1 MSKFFQA
8 LENAEKERREEASA
22 SAEVA
27 PPRPAAAPERREDTP
42 KRGPVVVPRTE
53 TTAPPRPATIPAP
66 IMTATAPALVHV
78 EEAPAA
84 TAVAEA
90 PAPSAD
96 RRADASERRAD
107 ASEIFG
113 ARIARTKKNGRR
125 AHAGVFTGSL
135 PGATAREAGQLD
147 DHLVSLL
154 EPTSYAAE
162 QYRTVRLAIENFR
175 RERGLHV
182 VAISSP
188 GRGEGKTISA
198 INLAGALAQSPDGRV
213 VLVDADLRHPRVGD
227 YLGLTSAAGLSSF
240 LLDSALDVDQVTE
253 KPSSIAFSVIPAGAV
268 SSMPYELLKSPRLSA
283 LFGAL
288 RTKFDY
294 VVVDTP
300 PVLAFPDVGILR
312 DAVDGFVLVVRA
324 NRTPRE
330 GLVDGLDTIGRH
342 RVLGLVFND
351 DGRNGAIVAGRDPDN
366 GWRKYFSFKPG
377 DSH

>member
-22 SAEVA
+22 SPEAA
-27 PPRPAAAPERREDTP
+27 PQRPAAAPDRREDTP
-42 KRGPVVVPRTE
+42 KRAPVVVPRTE
-53 TTAPPRPATIPAP
+53 ITAPPRPATMPAP
-66 IMTATAPALVHV
+66 IMTATAPAIVHA

-84 TAVAEA
+84 TAVADP
-90 PAPSAD
+90 PAPSA
-96 RRADASERRAD
+96 ERRAD

-135 PGATAREAGQLD
+135 PGAIAREAGHLD

-213 VLVDADLRHPRVGD
+213 VLVDADLRHPRIGD

-351 DGRNGAIVAGRDPDN
+351 DDRNGAVTGRDPDN
-366 GWRKYFSFKPG
+366 GWRKYFSFKLG
-377 DSH
+377 DSR